1 MGFMP
6 VVCNRG
12 RPLNPRPWP
21 VPPGHH
27 LARSYGCVLRPGR
40 IYLFIYLFDDG
51 QQDQGARLKMATGH
65 GSNARIDHRTELEEG
80 QEPVPC
86 SKGAHGGG

>member
-1 MGFMP
+1 MGFLP

-40 IYLFIYLFDDG
+40 IYLFIYLCKLRCALDMLCKEFNILWG
-51 QQDQGARLKMATGH
+51 LLQTFGSLAT
-65 GSNARIDHRTELEEG
+65 R
-80 QEPVPC
+80 
-86 SKGAHGGG
+86 